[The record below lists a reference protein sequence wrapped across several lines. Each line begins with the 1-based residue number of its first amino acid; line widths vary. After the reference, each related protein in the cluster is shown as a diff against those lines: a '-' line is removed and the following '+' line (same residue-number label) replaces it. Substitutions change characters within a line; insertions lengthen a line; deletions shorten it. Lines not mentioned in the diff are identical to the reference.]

1 MKIIKIILVLSL
13 LLSFGCKTK
22 KVVKTQSK
30 EVEKIES
37 ISKVE
42 STEKEI
48 IKESVNENIIQDKKE
63 EKKEEKIAI
72 EISGKVNKENPLT
85 YYNVVNGD
93 TIDLFKIVGNA
104 DFIFKKSSHTQN
116 SQINNNSNTTSS
128 NSKDNEKSISNAV
141 ENVKNVVKEA
151 QNKTVEVVKQDF
163 TIGSYIVFL
172 IWGIVIIAL
181 CVLILWLRKS
191 TWWTNIISKFK

>member
-1 MKIIKIILVLSL
+1 MRIIKITLVLSL

-30 EVEKIES
+30 EVEKVES
-37 ISKVE
+37 ISKIE
-42 STEKEI
+42 STEKEVV
-48 IKESVNENIIQDKKE
+48 KEAVSENVSHAKKE
-63 EKKEEKIAI
+63 DKKEEKIAI
-72 EISGKVNKENPLT
+72 EITGKVNKENPLT

-104 DFIFKKSSHTQN
+104 DFIFKKSSNSQN
-116 SQINNNSNTTSS
+116 SQINNNSTTTSS

-151 QNKTVEVVKQDF
+151 QDKTVKVVKQDF